1 MWDTDTM
8 DGRVKYWYGNWYA
21 QVFSIGTYFA
31 EIYPIAKKADAVQV
45 IKTFLMELG
54 VPEELTVN
62 GSKEQNSPGT

>member
-1 MWDTDTM
+1 M
-8 DGRVKYWYGNWYA
+8 
-21 QVFSIGTYFA
+21 FSVGTYFA